1 MKTNRDSK
9 TSNNSRA
16 KIEVY
21 KCDIYSCDLVVANQY
36 TTLEQLKEKYTFF
49 DDTELN
55 EDVLNGEMT
64 TARCKDIE
72 TGQYVVL
79 VRFNHHTWVK
89 GRDKWLNFIN
99 SVSHEATHV
108 ALDIYELCN
117 QDVCF
122 CSPEPFCYLQGWAC
136 ECIYKTLKK

>member
-1 MKTNRDSK
+1 MKTNKDSK

-21 KCDIYSCDLVVANQY
+21 KCDIYGCDLVVANQY

-49 DDTELN
+49 DDTEL
-55 EDVLNGEMT
+55 
-64 TARCKDIE
+64 
-72 TGQYVVL
+72 
-79 VRFNHHTWVK
+79 
-89 GRDKWLNFIN
+89 
-99 SVSHEATHV
+99 S
-108 ALDIYELCN
+108 
-117 QDVCF
+117 DVCF

>member
-36 TTLEQLKEKYTFF
+36 TTLEELRNKYRYCDGEELTDDVIAGEASTSRCVDKET
-49 DDTELN
+49 N
-55 EDVLNGEMT
+55 ECV
-64 TARCKDIE
+64 I
-72 TGQYVVL
+72 L
-79 VRFNHHTWVK
+79 VKFNHNTKVK
-89 GRDKWLNFIN
+89 GVNKTLNFIN
-99 SVSHEATHV
+99 TISHEASHV

-117 QDVCF
+117 QNICF